1 LIPARLPIRLFDS
14 FCDSASP
21 ERKKQIMENS
31 LLPVWTEGFVP
42 RDLLG
47 QPFGLETVDC
57 EVRTK
62 TNGSCYG
69 THALTVAPGVANQEI
84 AVRSAAD
91 NLSLRPQRA
100 YCKPVQDLSFSI
112 RLELLPAPEI

>member
-1 LIPARLPIRLFDS
+1 LPIRLFES
-14 FCDSASP
+14 FRDFRVT

-42 RDLLG
+42 RGLLV
-47 QPFGLETVDC
+47 QSFSLETADC

-62 TNGSCYG
+62 TNVSCYG
-69 THALTVAPGVANQEI
+69 MHALAVAPGVPKQDI

-91 NLSLRPQRA
+91 NLSLPPERS

-112 RLELLPAPEI
+112 RLELLRAPEI